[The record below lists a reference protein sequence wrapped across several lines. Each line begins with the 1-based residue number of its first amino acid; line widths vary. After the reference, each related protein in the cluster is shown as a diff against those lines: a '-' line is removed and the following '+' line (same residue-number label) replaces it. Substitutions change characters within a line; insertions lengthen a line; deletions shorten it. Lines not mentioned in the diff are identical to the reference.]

1 MFRNIK
7 QDFYVNRGNHKG
19 MVIVLSY
26 RISSYIKNNNYLL
39 IRVLG
44 YPFLK
49 LYSFIFTWIM
59 GVEIPAKTKIG
70 EGLQIWHGVGII
82 INVKTIIGKNCVLR
96 HTTTIGNK
104 YGGGESPVIGDNV
117 NIGAHSIII
126 GDIKVGDNVT
136 IGAGSIITKSIPDN
150 AIVYGNPLKIK
161 FKGN

>member
-1 MFRNIK
+1 MLKKIK

-19 MVIVLSY
+19 MAIVFCY
-26 RISSYIKNNNYLL
+26 RISSYIQNDKYF
-39 IRVLG
+39 IVRAFG
-44 YPFLK
+44 FPFLK
-49 LYSFIFTWIM
+49 FYSFIFTWLM

-70 EGLQIWHGVGII
+70 EGLQIWHGAGLI

-104 YGGGESPVIGDNV
+104 YSGGESPVIGDNV

-126 GDIKVGDNVT
+126 GDIVIGNNVT

-150 AIVYGNPLKIK
+150 AIVYGSPLKIK
-161 FKGN
+161 FK